1 MTEGFLGPLDARTPI
16 GDEWTKK
23 LARPERALRRSI
35 VLEGSLAPSPRQYDL
50 LARARAQDVRT
61 VVVRCDDDA
70 TATLAESFGMRL
82 LPDTAPGSRYFAGAL
97 AEALYRTYESAT
109 ADDRVTMRAGFS
121 AQIERFLAVH
131 VKRFYSGPWA
141 SAVLGERLALAQY
154 VHTLQ
159 NMHQYVRFTT
169 RLLGRAVA
177 CSATTDLRA
186 HFARHLSGEV
196 NHEILIERDLEKL
209 GEPTRFLKEVRYANP
224 QTRAFMVLEQSMVSF
239 ECDPVLFVACPLAAE
254 GITAHMDK
262 AFLRALRAS
271 VARSTSEEVAKK
283 ATTFFSSHIETDGG
297 DDGHWAMTLRL
308 LEDHLPDE
316 RTLGEF
322 LTILELAASSFT
334 QSFDSN
340 VEDYAIFSRP
350 E

>member
-1 MTEGFLGPLDARTPI
+1 MSEGFMGPLDATPLV
-16 GDEWTKK
+16 GDAWTKK

-35 VLEGSLAPSPRQYDL
+35 ALEGTLAPSPRQYDL
-50 LARARAQDVRT
+50 LARARAEDKRT

-70 TATLAESFGMRL
+70 SALSARSFGLRV
-82 LPDTAPGSRYFAGAL
+82 LPDTAPATRYFAGPVS
-97 AEALYRTYESAT
+97 EALYRTYEAAT
-109 ADDRVTMRAGFS
+109 AEDRATMRAGFTG
-121 AQIERFLAVH
+121 QIERFLAVH
-131 VKRFYSGPWA
+131 VKRFYAGPWA

-177 CSATTDLRA
+177 CSPTTALRA
-186 HFARHLSGEV
+186 HFARHLAGEV

-209 GEPTRFLKEVRYANP
+209 GEPTQFLREVRYANP
-224 QTRAFMVLEQSMVSF
+224 ETRAFMVLEQSMVSF

-262 AFLRALRAS
+262 AFLKALRAS
-271 VARSTSEEVAKK
+271 VARSTSDEIAKK
-283 ATTFFSSHIETDGG
+283 ATTFFASHIETDGG
-297 DDGHWAMTLRL
+297 DDGHWAMTLSL
-308 LEDHLPDE
+308 LDGHLPDE
-316 RTLGEF
+316 RSLGEF
-322 LTILELAASSFT
+322 LSILELAATSFT